1 MRYTSMSA
9 SRLVVGAC
17 AAVLAAYPAL
27 ALAEE
32 ENTGMKLLIPNMA
45 EFIPACIAFII
56 IFVVLSKLA
65 WPTVLEALEARE
77 KKIAD
82 DLDAAASVR
91 AEAEQ
96 AQSEINEKIAEAERK
111 AQEIVAEATHDGQQE
126 RQRIVSEAQAAAQ
139 DIVAKAHANIDEERT
154 KAMIELSGQV
164 VDLSVEIAG
173 KIIGEAL
180 DEDEHRELVKKY
192 LSEMGSLNDD
202 D

>member
-1 MRYTSMSA
+1 MRYTSMGA
-9 SRLVVGAC
+9 SRMVVGAC

-56 IFVVLSKLA
+56 IFIALSKFA
-65 WPTVLEALEARE
+65 WPTILKAMDARE
-77 KKIAD
+77 NKIAE
-82 DLDAAASVR
+82 DLNAAATVR
-91 AEAEQ
+91 AEAEA
-96 AQSEINEKIAEAERK
+96 AQSQIGEKIAEADRK
-111 AQEIVAEATHDGQQE
+111 AQEIVANATRDGQAE

-180 DEDEHRELVKKY
+180 DEEEHRELVKKY
-192 LSEMGSLNDD
+192 LSEMGSLNEDE
-202 D
+202 

>member
-1 MRYTSMSA
+1 MRYTSMGA
-9 SRLVVGAC
+9 SRMVVGAC

-56 IFVVLSKLA
+56 IFIALSKFA
-65 WPTVLEALEARE
+65 WPTILKAMDARE
-77 KKIAD
+77 NKIAE
-82 DLDAAASVR
+82 DLNAAATVR
-91 AEAEQ
+91 SEAET
-96 AQSEINEKIAEAERK
+96 AQSQIGEKIAEADRK
-111 AQEIVAEATHDGQQE
+111 AQEIVANATRDGQAE

-180 DEDEHRELVKKY
+180 DEEEHRELVKKY

-202 D
+202 E